1 MRRADQRM
9 QLSRIDLNLIPALAM
24 LLEERSVSRA
34 ADAVGLSQSA
44 MSRALQRLRRTLDDE
59 LLVRTNDGY
68 RLTPTAEQLKAE
80 VGEIVPRLSEIFLN
94 REFDPVR
101 EAREFRMAGSDYAIA
116 AFGTQLFSKVVSTAP
131 NASLRF
137 FPWHANAMQ
146 ALSNGDV
153 DVVFSGFHVRP
164 PLRSE
169 LLFTDTM
176 MAVVA
181 QDHPWC
187 DRTSLGLTEYLS
199 ARHLM
204 IDMKDGQQPSIDAV
218 LSARGE
224 RRRPGLTMPYHG
236 TAPAA
241 LPGTDLVLSIPGRT
255 LAEFVDPYGAKLRVL
270 DLPPEIS
277 PLPYYMSWHPR
288 VDHDRGH
295 RWFRRLVLEAI
306 SSPTNHAAP
315 GRNSYL
321 EERRRRD
328 EGSTDPD
335 HRNATSS

>member
-1 MRRADQRM
+1 MSRADQRM
-9 QLSRIDLNLIPALAM
+9 QLSRVDLNLIPALVM
-24 LLEERSVSRA
+24 LLDERSVSRA

-59 LLVRTNDGY
+59 LLVRANEGY
-68 RLTPTAEQLKAE
+68 RLTPAAEQLKVE
-80 VGEIVPRLSEIFLN
+80 LSEIVPRLSDMFLN

-116 AFGTQLFSKVVSTAP
+116 AFGTDLFSTVMSSAP

-137 FPWHANAMQ
+137 FPWHGNAMQ

-153 DVVFSGFHVRP
+153 DVVFSGIHVRP

-176 MAVVA
+176 RGVVA
-181 QDHPWC
+181 HDHPWC
-187 DRTSLGLTEYLS
+187 ERTSLGLDEYLA

-204 IDMKDGQQPSIDAV
+204 IDMKDGLQPSIDAV

-241 LPGTDLVLSIPGRT
+241 LPGTDLVLSTPGRT
-255 LAEFVDPYGAKLRVL
+255 LPDFVDRYGETLRVL

-295 RWFRRLVLEAI
+295 RWFRHLVVDAVTALDHR
-306 SSPTNHAAP
+306 SSAREGSAP
-315 GRNSYL
+315 GR
-321 EERRRRD
+321 D
-328 EGSTDPD
+328 ES
-335 HRNATSS
+335 R

>member
-1 MRRADQRM
+1 MKRADQRM
-9 QLSRIDLNLIPALAM
+9 QLSRVDLNLIPALAM
-24 LLEERSVSRA
+24 LLDERSVSRA

-59 LLVRTNDGY
+59 LLVRANDGY
-68 RLTPTAEQLKAE
+68 RLTPGAEQLKIE
-80 VGEIVPRLSEIFLN
+80 LSEIVPRLSEIFLN

-101 EAREFRMAGSDYAIA
+101 EAREFRITGSDYAIA
-116 AFGTQLFSKVVSTAP
+116 AFGTQVFSTVVSSAP

-137 FPWHANAMQ
+137 FPWHGNAMQ
-146 ALSNGDV
+146 TLSNGDV
-153 DVVFSGFHVRP
+153 DLVFTGLHVRP

-181 QDHPWC
+181 HDHPWC
-187 DRTSLGLTEYLS
+187 DRTSLGLPDYLA

-204 IDMKDGQQPSIDAV
+204 IDMKDGLQPSIDAV

-241 LPGTDLVLSIPGRT
+241 LLGTDLVLSIPARM
-255 LAEFVDPYGAKLRVL
+255 LPDFVYKYGVKLRVL
-270 DLPPEIS
+270 DLPAEINA
-277 PLPYYMSWHPR
+277 LPYYMSWHPR

-295 RWFRRLVLEAI
+295 RWFRRLVVDAVTEPDPL
-306 SSPTNHAAP
+306 SSAPEESEGDHAA
-315 GRNSYL
+315 SQ
-321 EERRRRD
+321 
-328 EGSTDPD
+328 
-335 HRNATSS
+335 